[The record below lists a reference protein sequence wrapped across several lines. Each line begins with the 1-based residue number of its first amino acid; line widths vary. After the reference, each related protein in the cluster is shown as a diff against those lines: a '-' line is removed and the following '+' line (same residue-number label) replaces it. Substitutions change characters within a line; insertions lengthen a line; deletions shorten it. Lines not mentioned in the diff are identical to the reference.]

1 VILVKISVTVPAIVA
16 RRLQQ
21 RLTAVTVLTKIVMA
35 RPTVMTQT
43 AIQIPPAAVEQRNR
57 HAPRTANAARTGAVT
72 KECACNTCFLKLQT
86 LKNTEAGFG
95 FKQPR
100 LFSILSQFYFA
111 AKAYFESSLLL
122 K

>member
-1 VILVKISVTVPAIVA
+1 MIAMGIP
-16 RRLQQ
+16 
-21 RLTAVTVLTKIVMA
+21 TATTL
-35 RPTVMTQT
+35 TVML
-43 AIQIPPAAVEQRNR
+43 IPPVAVEQRNR
-57 HAPRTANAARTGAVT
+57 HAPRTANAARTVAVT

-122 K
+122 T